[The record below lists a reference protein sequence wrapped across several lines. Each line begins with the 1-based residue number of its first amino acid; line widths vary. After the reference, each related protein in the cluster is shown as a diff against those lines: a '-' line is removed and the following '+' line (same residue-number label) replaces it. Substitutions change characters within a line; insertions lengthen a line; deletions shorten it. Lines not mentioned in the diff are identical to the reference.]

1 MSEIVYSCSDLL
13 EQYENDLEHADATD
27 YQMLEHRISVLYT
40 LINCGI
46 EFTSLEKLNNIH

>member
-1 MSEIVYSCSDLL
+1 MCEPLYSCSDLL
-13 EQYENDLEHADATD
+13 EQYEDDLEHAGATD

-46 EFTSLEKLNNIH
+46 EFTTLSKLNAIH